1 MADTRT
7 AARKQDIFA
16 ATRALLVELGGQ
28 GLTMRKVAD
37 RTGISL
43 GNLQYHYSNREVL
56 LQALLNSF
64 LAEYEAGMAEIGARP
79 SGDLEGDLKK
89 LLLAIFSDP
98 GIEACGVIFKE
109 LWAEAQHHPEMKEAM
124 AAYYKRLSSHYADLF
139 SELAGV
145 PSRAPEVG
153 RAVSVIVPL
162 LEGYCIT
169 GNVSKTSDSK
179 LAKDWARMI
188 SSVLSDKV

>member
-124 AAYYKRLSSHYADLF
+124 AAYYKRLSSLITLIF
-139 SELAGV
+139 SASLPASLRVRRKLAGR
-145 PSRAPEVG
+145 SRSLFLFWRGTASQEMYRKPRTVNWLKIG
-153 RAVSVIVPL
+153 RA
-162 LEGYCIT
+162 
-169 GNVSKTSDSK
+169 
-179 LAKDWARMI
+179 
-188 SSVLSDKV
+188 